1 MCIRDRAPGALE
13 LQITEGSIME
23 NIRTVTDL
31 LHELRD
37 MGVKIVLDNFGNG
50 CSSISH
56 LKKAPIEKIK
66 IDPVFIHAL
75 GTGSEDA
82 DVAGAIVAMAKNL
95 RLKVSAGGVET
106 DGQALLLKKIGCD
119 EYQGYLVSP
128 SLPAGE
134 ISHFCAPD

>member
-1 MCIRDRAPGALE
+1 
-13 LQITEGSIME
+13 ME
-23 NIRTVTDL
+23 NVKTVSDL
-31 LHELRD
+31 LHELRA
-37 MGVKIVLDNFGNG
+37 MGIRIVLDNFGNG

-56 LKKAPIEKIK
+56 LKKAPIGKIN

-106 DGQALLLKKIGCD
+106 DLQALRLKEIGCD

-128 SLPAGE
+128 SLSAGE
-134 ISHFCAPD
+134 ISPFLEAS